1 MNKFINVLLLFILI
15 PTMLFTIV
23 VAFDIPIGF
32 LKKYYVDVTIQ
43 QDGTMV
49 SDVYATT
56 VRQLPYQYEIF
67 LGLGLIVFIINLRR
81 TIRRWMG
88 MRIVNRTNKFKW
100 NTPVNDTRKKRV
112 ITYLILEGLV
122 MAFVG
127 TALYVLTPQAWFLGI
142 AYGYVAIDNL
152 IFGIVGA
159 QGNRFRI
166 GLSSK
171 ALIVAD
177 REVTVL
183 YFKGLRKVSIHQQSI
198 YFDYI
203 KGLQLSFPS
212 DCIQDENRGEFFKLL
227 EDQLDPDRVF
237 FSKKL

>member
-1 MNKFINVLLLFILI
+1 
-15 PTMLFTIV
+15 MLFTII

-32 LKKYYVDVTIQ
+32 LKKYYVDVAIDQ
-43 QDGTMV
+43 SGEF
-49 SDVYATT
+49 SSNIYSTT
-56 VRQLPYQYEIF
+56 RQLPFQFEIF
-67 LGLGLIVFIINLRR
+67 LGLGLIVLTINLRR

-88 MRIVNRTNKFKW
+88 MRIVSRKEKFKW
-100 NTPVNDTRKKRV
+100 NAPVSENRKKRV
-112 ITYLILEGLV
+112 VTYLTLEGIV

-127 TALYVLTPQAWFLGI
+127 IALFVLTSQAWFLAI
-142 AYGYVAIDNL
+142 AYGYVAFDNL
-152 IFGIVGA
+152 IFGLVGA
-159 QGNRFRI
+159 GGDRFRI

-183 YFKGLRKVSIHQQSI
+183 YFTGLRKVSIQQQSI

-203 KGLQLSFPS
+203 KGMQLSFPS
-212 DCIQDENRGEFFKLL
+212 NCIQEENRAEFLKML